1 MKLCTGCNIEKEL
14 EEFHKDSSKK
24 DGHAFKCKECKKKLH
39 ADHYKKT
46 ADRKIE
52 YVKQY
57 KINNGT
63 YGVYDKAAYIRY
75 RDSGKKRRID
85 LQRRVRK
92 TEADL
97 DYKITSNRI
106 DQMLKE
112 QNFTCKYCEKPL
124 VEYHVDHVVPLCK
137 GGDNSKEN
145 LVIACPKCN
154 LSKGG
159 KLLSEWHKQSLV
171 LNCNFNTLNLE
182 E

>member
-1 MKLCTGCNIEKEL
+1 MGTLLNAK
-14 EEFHKDSSKK
+14 SV
-24 DGHAFKCKECKKKLH
+24 KKKLH

-63 YGVYDKAAYIRY
+63 YGVYNKAAYIRY

-85 LQRRVRK
+85 LQRRVWK
-92 TEADL
+92 ESADL
-97 DYKITSNRI
+97 DYKITPNRI
-106 DQMLKE
+106 DLMLKE

-124 VEYHVDHVVPLCK
+124 IEYHIDHVIPLCK

-159 KLLSEWHKQSLV
+159 KLLSEWRK
-171 LNCNFNTLNLE
+171 
-182 E
+182 